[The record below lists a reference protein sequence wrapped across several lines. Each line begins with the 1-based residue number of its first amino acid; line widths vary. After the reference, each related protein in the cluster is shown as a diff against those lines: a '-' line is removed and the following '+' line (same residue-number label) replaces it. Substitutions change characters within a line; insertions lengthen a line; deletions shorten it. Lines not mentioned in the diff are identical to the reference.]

1 MSISVIDALV
11 VTLGLDAKQWTK
23 GREQADKDV
32 EETRRH
38 TKTAADDIS
47 KSLLEVGK
55 TIGGLFLGFETA
67 TGFAKFLGN
76 LNVGEAAL
84 GRTAANINMSAHE
97 LNKWGN
103 AVQLAGGDA
112 ADAQVAFGQLTEDFQ
127 KMAATGEQS
136 QLLQFFR
143 ARGVNIR
150 DENGNLRDQGKLF
163 EELADKTAQYGRQY
177 QVTMFK
183 QAGLAQGYI
192 NYLVQTKTAREE
204 LLRAAERNNGV
215 DEESVRKAQE
225 LQQYWRDIGQQVS
238 KVGQEILSSI
248 TPTLEA
254 AVRYAKN
261 LYVEISNSDQAKVG
275 VQAITGEFKNLSQ
288 LVGTIT
294 GGWKAL
300 IGLLATSKPPAWIAF
315 IERTASALVNF
326 FPNLVFKNKF
336 GWDTGEDREESP
348 AASDTS
354 AAPYVPPA
362 GSKAARNNNPGNI
375 QRNGVERRYATPEEG
390 AAALESDLRAKMARG
405 LKTVDAIIDAYEG
418 GDNVH
423 NDIPAYIADVK
434 RRIGKN
440 QVSESDI
447 AQLARAISI
456 HESGPSAGR
465 SGGGS
470 SNSTSIEVGK
480 IEVHSASADPRAVA
494 EQIPAAIKR
503 KYAIT
508 QADTGQS

>member
-1 MSISVIDALV
+1 MNIIDALV
-11 VTLGLDAKQWTK
+11 VTLGLDSKQWTQ
-23 GREQADKDV
+23 GREIVDKET
-32 EETRRH
+32 EETRRK
-38 TKTAADDIS
+38 TKTAADDMS

-55 TIGGLFLGFETA
+55 TIGALFLGFETA

-97 LNKWGN
+97 LNKWGS

-183 QAGLAQGYI
+183 QAGLQQGYI
-192 NYLVQTKTAREE
+192 NYLVQTKEAREE
-204 LLRAAERNNGV
+204 LLRVAERNNGV
-215 DEESVRKAQE
+215 DAESVRKAQE
-225 LQQYWRDIGQQVS
+225 LQQYWRDIGQQIS
-238 KVGQEILSSI
+238 KAGQELLSGI
-248 TPTLEA
+248 TPTLES

-275 VQAITGEFKNLSQ
+275 VQAITGEFKNLSA
-288 LVGTIT
+288 LIGTIT
-294 GGWKAL
+294 GGWKLL
-300 IGLLATSKPPAWIAF
+300 IGVLATSKPPAWIAF

-326 FPNLVFKNKF
+326 FPNLIFKNKL
-336 GWDTGEDREESP
+336 GWDTGEDREGSAP
-348 AASDTS
+348 DTS
-354 AAPYVPPA
+354 DAPYVPPA

-375 QRNGVERRYATPEEG
+375 QRNGVERTYATPEEG

-418 GDNVH
+418 GDNVR

-434 RRIGKN
+434 RRLGKN
-440 QVSESDI
+440 QLSESDI

-456 HESGPSAGR
+456 HESGPSAAR
-465 SGGGS
+465 GGGS
-470 SNSTSIEVGK
+470 TSSSINVQVGK
-480 IEVHSASADPRAVA
+480 IDVHSTNADPRAVA

-503 KYAIT
+503 KYAVA